1 MKHRIRG
8 FTLIETVI
16 AIVILSTAG
25 ITIIGIMARMA
36 ESSAEGLA
44 RTQSLSIARSYIDN
58 ILEQANF
65 NDVDD
70 FDGQVHDGVRDAFGN
85 VIPELSN
92 YRVAVVVQ
100 NVGFDGISSSN
111 SRFVRVTVTDPL
123 GRQVL
128 LSGYRTNR
136 P

>member
-1 MKHRIRG
+1 MKYRACG
-8 FTLIETVI
+8 FTLIETVV

-25 ITIIGIMARMA
+25 ITLIGILARMA

-58 ILEQANF
+58 ILGQANF
-65 NDVDD
+65 NEVDD
-70 FDGQVHDGVRDAFGN
+70 FDGQVHDGARDAYGN

-92 YRVAVVVQ
+92 YRVVVDVR
-100 NVGFDGISSSN
+100 NLGFDGIASGN

>member
-1 MKHRIRG
+1 MNHRVRG

-25 ITIIGIMARMA
+25 ITLIGVMARMA

-58 ILEQANF
+58 ILGQLNF

-70 FDGQVHDGVRDAFGN
+70 FDGQVHNGARDAYGN

-92 YRVAVVVQ
+92 YRIAVAVG
-100 NVGFDGISSSN
+100 NVGFDGIGPAN
-111 SRFVRVTVTDPL
+111 ARFVSVTVTDPL